1 VPKQIKPIL
10 PKTVTLID
18 PVSGVAKKVPW
29 VPALK
34 LYSARRKAGL
44 SRVPNTATVER
55 RGRVISGKHS
65 TALQPGDV
73 VRWK

>member
-1 VPKQIKPIL
+1 
-10 PKTVTLID
+10 LID
-18 PVSGVAKKVPW
+18 PVSGVVKRVPW
-29 VPALK
+29 VPALT

-44 SRVPNTATVER
+44 DRVPNAATVER
-55 RGRVISGKHS
+55 RGRTISGKRG